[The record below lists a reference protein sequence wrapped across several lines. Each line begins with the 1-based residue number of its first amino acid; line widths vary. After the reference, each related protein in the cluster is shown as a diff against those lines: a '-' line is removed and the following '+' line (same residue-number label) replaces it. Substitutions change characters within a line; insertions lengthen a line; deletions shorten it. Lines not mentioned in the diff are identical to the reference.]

1 MADKEKGSKG
11 VSRRK
16 FLVRGG
22 LGTVGVLAIGTY
34 IFRNSIRREL
44 LGIANTLELPYTD
57 NTDKPMVWFEV
68 TSQNNILLHSPKV
81 EMGQGTFT
89 GIAQMAADE
98 LSISMSQI
106 KVIHAASSIGN
117 IDSFA
122 TGGSTSISGLW
133 QPLRELAA
141 MLREMLLVEA
151 SRKMDVSIKQL
162 TIEDGVISGNGKS
175 LTYAQIT
182 EGVDEWKVPEKPVLK
197 NLNEY
202 KYVGKPI
209 ARVDLAAKVYGD
221 PIFGMDAQM
230 PDMLYGAVVRPNKIG
245 ATFVSA
251 DTMAAESMPGVV
263 KIIVEDDFVGVV
275 ANSMIEAE
283 NAKDA
288 IKVTW
293 KGVENINTDTIVK
306 MMTVGNGNS
315 TIIQKNGKAIAK
327 EKDINTIE
335 FRTPIGAHAQI
346 EPNGVVASVNGEN
359 VTIKISTQVIGVTRT
374 EVAKRLGLKA
384 ENVNIIPT
392 YLGGGFGRR
401 LHTPHA
407 AQAAVMS
414 KVVGKPVKYFFTR
427 KEEFQNDMFRPPT
440 HHIVRG
446 NLNADGLLEGL
457 EHEFVSGDVG
467 NNSAL
472 IPGFLPPIIGA
483 DIGAIRG
490 GFIQYT
496 KVPNFRSIYWHVDL
510 PFATSWWRSLGLLAN
525 TFAMES
531 FIDEMALKANK
542 NAVDFRIQQI
552 GDDAIGVRLKNV
564 IKAASEKANY
574 SEEITNGRAM
584 GFAASID
591 AGTPCAQVVEVSIV
605 DNEIIVHKVTVSL
618 DPGLAVNPDQI
629 RAQCEGCVIM
639 GMSAVLYEQMY
650 VENSELQPTIY
661 GPYQMALMKN
671 APKEIDVVL
680 LQGKDTPGAV
690 GEPPLGPIGAAIA
703 NAVRRLTGE
712 RLTELPLKLAR
723 TI

>member
-1 MADKEKGSKG
+1 MADKSKKK

-22 LGTVGVLAIGTY
+22 LGTIGVVAIGAY
-34 IFRNSIRREL
+34 IFRNPIRRQI
-44 LGIANTLELPYTD
+44 LGMVNSLEAPYTD

-68 TSQNNILLHSPKV
+68 TSDNTILLHSPKM

-98 LSISMSQI
+98 LSVTMNQI
-106 KVIHAASSIGN
+106 KVVHAASSTGN
-117 IDSFA
+117 VDSFA

-133 QPLRELAA
+133 KPLRELAA
-141 MLREMLLVEA
+141 MLRVMLLKEA
-151 SRKMDVSIKQL
+151 ALKLNIGVDELSVA
-162 TIEDGVISGNGKS
+162 DGIISGNGKT
-175 LTYAQIT
+175 LTYAQAA
-182 EGVDEWKVPEKPVLK
+182 EGVEQWEVPDAPVLK
-197 NLNEY
+197 DIKDY
-202 KYVGKPI
+202 KYIGQPI
-209 ARVDLAAKVYGD
+209 ARVDLEAKVYGD
-221 PIFGMDAQM
+221 PIFGMDADM
-230 PDMLYGAVVRPNKIG
+230 PGMLYGAVVRPTKIG

-251 DTMAAESMPGVV
+251 DTSGAESMPGVI

-275 ANSMIEAE
+275 ANSMIAAE
-283 NAKDA
+283 HAKNA

-293 KGVENINTDTIVK
+293 NSIEDLDTTAITE

-315 TIIQKNGKAIAK
+315 TIIQQNGAAFD
-327 EKDINTIE
+327 EDDEFATLE
-335 FRTPIGAHAQI
+335 FRSPIGAHAQI
-346 EPNGVVASVNGEN
+346 EPNGVVASVEADNAI
-359 VTIKISTQVIGVTRT
+359 IKISTQVVSLTRK
-374 EVAKRLGLKA
+374 EVAKRLGLDT
-384 ENVNIIPT
+384 EQVNIVPT

-407 AQAAVMS
+407 VQAAVMS
-414 KVVGKPVKYFFTR
+414 KAVGKPVKYFFSR
-427 KEEFQNDMFRPPT
+427 KEEFQHDMFRPPT
-440 HHIVRG
+440 HHIIKG
-446 NLNADGLLEGL
+446 KLNAEGYLDGL
-457 EHEFVSGDVG
+457 EHQFVSGDVATD
-467 NNSAL
+467 SAL
-472 IPGFLPPIIGA
+472 VPNVLTNFLGA
-483 DIGAIRG
+483 DVGAIRG

-496 KVPNFRSIYWHVDL
+496 DIPNFKSVYWHVEL

-542 NAVDFRIQQI
+542 NAVDFRLRQI
-552 GDDAIGVRLKNV
+552 GEQDIDVRLKNV
-564 IKAASEKANY
+564 IKAAAEKAKY
-574 SEEITNGRAM
+574 SEEVVDGRAM

-591 AGTPCAQVVEVSIV
+591 ANTPCAQVAEVSIV
-605 DNEIIVHKVTVSL
+605 DNEIKVHKVTVAM

-639 GMSAVLYEQMY
+639 GMSAVLYEQMF
-650 VENSELQPTIY
+650 VENGELTPTIY

-671 APKEIDVVL
+671 APKEIDVIL

-712 RLTELPLKLAR
+712 RLTQLPLKLS
-723 TI
+723 TES